1 MKKIFKTILTLS
13 FIAFSALSFNA
24 CQEYEINSQPEAPVN
39 IKIDAMEEYTILAKN
54 PQKIVFN
61 VSSNTPWEITSDQ
74 QWCTVTPS
82 MSAASSLV
90 SEIMVTCEPN
100 NTDQQRVATLTIS
113 AKDIEKTTTVKL
125 TQVSKE
131 KLVVIPYDEVVPTE
145 GGTIS
150 FKLVSNKP
158 WTITPSTMFVENIDK
173 TSGEG
178 NESGEP
184 EVITVTIPE
193 NAGALRKGTIT
204 VTTEFD
210 EQSFEITQ
218 DGVII
223 EPEEPTETGTI
234 DFAHGTFEKTI
245 KIRSNQ
251 EWTVDVPEEY
261 ASWISAE
268 KLSTNELKITT
279 GRNPKVVTRKAFV
292 LLKTVNLIPGFEGI
306 ELGVTQA
313 PDFWLDA
320 RENTEVDKAT
330 GNVKIYHKLSN
341 TINSHYALK
350 KGSVAFE
357 FEELN
362 LLEKSILEFNFW
374 PEAGNTNF
382 HFYLR
387 SDEKCQVTC
396 GGGFPWEQKTFKLS
410 QEEVNSIRKVEFIV
424 ADDPV
429 NVGKL
434 CIKLLLDGVEKVVL
448 SNKTNVYATE
458 DPANPGQNI
467 HLGFREV
474 TDGNYFVIKSITY
487 TPAE

>member
-1 MKKIFKTILTLS
+1 MKKIFKNILTLS

-193 NAGALRKGTIT
+193 NVGAVRKGTIT

-210 EQSFEITQ
+210 EQSFDITQ
-218 DGVII
+218 SGIVI
-223 EPEEPTETGTI
+223 EPENKDEVSNSIEGLSS
-234 DFAHGTFEKTI
+234 KTI
-245 KIRSNQ
+245 RLSASEPLQVK
-251 EWTVDVPEEY
+251 VPEEY
-261 ASWISAE
+261 AEWLDASIDGNQ
-268 KLSTNELKITT
+268 LTLTT
-279 GRNPKVVTRKAFV
+279 KKYNNLFVERVGHV
-292 LLKTVNLIPGFEGI
+292 LLSPVRYVPGFEGVPVEVKQPTI
-306 ELGVTQA
+306 MRQEGTVTI
-313 PDFWLDA
+313 D
-320 RENTEVDKAT
+320 E
-330 GNVKIYHKLSN
+330 
-341 TINSHYALK
+341 K
-350 KGSVAFE
+350 KGFATIKSDKVNRFATKFE
-357 FEELN
+357 FSRGRLVWNFENVNITGAGYFDINCDTWHCTSNGAGWIKSHIEASKNSEL
-362 LLEKSILEFNFW
+362 
-374 PEAGNTNF
+374 
-382 HFYLR
+382 
-387 SDEKCQVTC
+387 KCQWDWTESYWKVDDLSTM
-396 GGGFPWEQKTFKLS
+396 KTLELS
-410 QEEVNSIRKVEFIV
+410 VL
-424 ADDPV
+424 DDP
-429 NVGKL
+429 
-434 CIKLLLDGVEKVVL
+434 
-448 SNKTNVYATE
+448 SNEGYNVY
-458 DPANPGQNI
+458 
-467 HLGFREV
+467 
-474 TDGNYFVIKSITY
+474 
-487 TPAE
+487 